1 MSLSYK
7 TSLLA
12 CQRMVDSKHFSTS
25 TVTREIRQRKVVA
38 EAKGVPK
45 LLLVQRQTV
54 FFDWNSV
61 QPRAG
66 SLVPCLLYR
75 LE

>member
-7 TSLLA
+7 TSLLTR
-12 CQRMVDSKHFSTS
+12 QRMVESKHFSIS
-25 TVTREIRQRKVVA
+25 TVTREIREREVVA
-38 EAKGVPK
+38 KTKGVPK
-45 LLLVQRQTV
+45 RPLVQSQSV

-61 QPRAG
+61 QPLAG
-66 SLVPCLLYR
+66 SLVPCLLHR